1 MSCIIGINNT
11 IKKIIENKPWF
22 RFNET
27 AGIIRLLPSP
37 ANKLNPKSIPA
48 ATRMFV
54 EQLNKKFNSFYKGL
68 GDILY
73 FEYYKGEP
81 IAQITV
87 TERQANLINEIEDD
101 RERAEIEADY
111 EREMHLKSAERK
123 RLEAAELIDEDGNVL
138 FNQVQEEDYPEENSS
153 LENTL
158 DIRNNLSITEVNL
171 LAGRI
176 ARHNKKNNTSHH
188 FIATKQGESGFYT
201 IDFKVNYLPKKV
213 AVQQQTLFDKREDWK
228 APNSD
233 ILNNNA
239 RGLEKDLNYSNSDEI
254 LHEHEQKEYNEPTR
268 DDIDDCLTRFK
279 AKDGMKSPKFTKGS
293 EWEVVSD
300 LGAPSFTR
308 GGEWRLEGA
317 ATHNA
322 LGSASPKIKAEKGI
336 VISKFKPTKAK
347 EKLKR

>member
-27 AGIIRLLPSP
+27 AGIVRLLPSP

-176 ARHNKKNNTSHH
+176 ARYNKKNNTSHH

-239 RGLEKDLNYSNSDEI
+239 RGLEKDLNYSNSDENS
-254 LHEHEQKEYNEPTR
+254 YDEPTR
-268 DDIDDCLTRFK
+268 DDIDDCLTGFK
-279 AKDGMKSPKFTKGS
+279 AKDGMKTTKFTKGS
-293 EWEVVSD
+293 EWEIYEIFEGKSHKQGGID
-300 LGAPSFTR
+300 INIKNNQISFT
-308 GGEWRLEGA
+308 
-317 ATHNA
+317 NKN
-322 LGSASPKIKAEKGI
+322 GSIKAKYGL
-336 VISKFKPTKAK
+336 VISKDN
-347 EKLKR
+347 